1 MSDATPL
8 VLLKTIRQW
17 ITEGM
22 STVKFGIKWA
32 RNLDEFI
39 HEFVPD
45 AWSLIKEAVKE
56 SLSEALKK
64 LGSLKNIIMEKCHDY
79 EKLLRNMLV
88 KVGTKT
94 LIRAGAQLGLKQSAK
109 FGAKAVFKAA
119 TNPLGVASD
128 LTQAGL
134 EIAGYEDTAK
144 KVGAGGNIAGGAL
157 AGFAVGGPVGAGVGA
172 VVGTGIWFVGEVVG
186 GLF

>member
-8 VLLKTIRQW
+8 VLLRTVRQW
-17 ITEGM
+17 INQGM
-22 STVKFGIKWA
+22 SAVKFGIKWA
-32 RNLDEFI
+32 RNLDEFMN
-39 HEFVPD
+39 EFVPEV
-45 AWSLIKEAVKE
+45 WSSIKEEVRE

-64 LGSLKNIIMEKCHDY
+64 LGSLKDIIMEKCREH
-79 EKLLRNMLV
+79 EKLLRSMLV
-88 KVGTKT
+88 KVGTKA
-94 LIRAGAQLGLKQSAK
+94 LIKAGAQVGLKQSAR
-109 FGAKAVFKAA
+109 FGAKAVLKAA

-134 EIAGYEDTAK
+134 EIAGYKDTAK
-144 KVGAGGNIAGGAL
+144 KIGAGGNMAGGAL

-172 VVGTGIWFVGEVVG
+172 AVGTGIWFVGEVVG